1 MINSYDNFEG
11 FIQDKYT
18 LVPAAIILGI
28 SAVLFFF
35 GMLGC
40 CSTIRESKAGLSVVR
55 LCFGGVLLPF
65 CSLLNIRLTAQMTS
79 VSHAPVSVSPVL
91 PGHRGDL
98 CGRGGRLGVWLHL
111 PQQGEFLKLVARCS
125 LVDRAGQVA
134 NHRNSFLHVC
144 PVKLRPGTL
153 HD

>member
-1 MINSYDNFEG
+1 MHSRPRATVANGLSAPPQAAGGALAYVGAYMINSYDNFES

-55 LCFGGVLLPF
+55 LCVFFICFAFLFTWPHVLNGL
-65 CSLLNIRLTAQMTS
+65 SLTCI
-79 VSHAPVSVSPVL
+79 VCVSPVL

-111 PQQGEFLKLVARCS
+111 PRQGGFLQLVAR
-125 LVDRAGQVA
+125 LAA
-134 NHRNSFLHVC
+134 L
-144 PVKLRPGTL
+144 
-153 HD
+153 